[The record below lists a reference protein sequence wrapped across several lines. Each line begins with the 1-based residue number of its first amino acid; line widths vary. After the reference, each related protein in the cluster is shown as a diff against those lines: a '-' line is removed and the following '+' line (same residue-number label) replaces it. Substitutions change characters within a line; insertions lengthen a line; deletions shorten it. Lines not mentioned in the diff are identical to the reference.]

1 MKLIYSIHKYDISIF
16 TWLFNVRIHA
26 TLVGICR
33 HISRTGDGQLYA
45 LLLVMLLLTVDYQS
59 TLFQAIILGFCIERP
74 VYFVLKNGFK
84 RNRPEAALKDFDGL
98 ITPSDKFSFPSGQT
112 SAAFMMA
119 SLIGYFF
126 PLLAGCSLCLG
137 CPGRFFARCARGSF
151 SYSHI
156 GRHYFWC

>member
-45 LLLVMLLLTVDYQS
+45 LLQVMLLLTVDYQS

-98 ITPSDKFSFPSGQT
+98 ITPSD
-112 SAAFMMA
+112 
-119 SLIGYFF
+119 
-126 PLLAGCSLCLG
+126 
-137 CPGRFFARCARGSF
+137 
-151 SYSHI
+151 
-156 GRHYFWC
+156 